1 MKGPG
6 IESRPSSGNN
16 EKSESRIAKIRC
28 RSRLLSQ
35 QTFFNAVQQQQQQ
48 KKQKHKVQQLG
59 MATKQGAQ
67 ERTGG

>member
-67 ERTGG
+67 GRTGG

>member
-6 IESRPSSGNN
+6 IESRPSSGSN
-16 EKSESRIAKIRC
+16 EKTESRIAKIRC

-67 ERTGG
+67 GRTGG